1 MLHRDIIR
9 RRLLEEETMNRALLA
24 ALAPALLSLC
34 SVAVAQIRIGV
45 TVSATGPAASLGIP
59 EKNTIA
65 LCAKSAG
72 GKAIE
77 YILLDDATDT
87 TTAVQNTKKLIGE
100 NKVDA
105 IIGSTTTP
113 NSLAM
118 IDVFAE
124 GETPTISLASSIR
137 IIEPMDAKKA
147 WSFKTPQ
154 TDVMMAG
161 AILEHAAANG
171 VKNIAYIGF
180 NDALGEAFFAEID
193 KAAQA
198 RKIPLAASERYAPKD
213 TSVTGQVL
221 KLIAAKPDAIVI
233 GASGTPA
240 ALPARVLVEHGYKG
254 KLYFNHGVAN
264 NDFLRVGGKDVEG
277 AYVPT
282 SPVIVA
288 SQLPGAHP
296 AKRRAE
302 EYIKLYETAYG
313 AGTVA
318 AFGSYTWDACL
329 ELANAIPAAL
339 RTAQPGT
346 VEFRRALRDAL
357 ENTRNF
363 EVTNGAVNMSKTD
376 HLGLDSRAR
385 VMTRIENGKWVLQN

>member
-1 MLHRDIIR
+1 MGRTGIGL
-9 RRLLEEETMNRALLA
+9 ALGTVVAATA
-24 ALAPALLSLC
+24 ALQASALH
-34 SVAVAQIRIGV
+34 AQVRIGV

-59 EKNTIA
+59 ERNTIPM
-65 LCAKSAG
+65 CPKNAG
-72 GKAIE
+72 GKTIE
-77 YILLDDATDT
+77 YLVLDDASDT
-87 TTAVQNTKKLIGE
+87 TTAVQNTRKLMGE
-100 NKVDA
+100 KVDA

-118 IDVFAE
+118 IDVFAD
-124 GETPTISLASSIR
+124 GETPVISLASSAR
-137 IIEPMDAKKA
+137 IIEPVDAKKA

-171 VKNIAYIGF
+171 VKTLGYVGF
-180 NDALGEAFFAEID
+180 SDALGEAFFAEVD
-193 KAAQA
+193 KAAKA
-198 RKIPLAASERYAPKD
+198 RNIPLVANERFAPKD
-213 TSVTGQVL
+213 TSVTGQAL

-240 ALPARVLVEHGYKG
+240 ALPATTLTERGYKG

-264 NDFLRVGGKDVEG
+264 NDFLRVGGKDVDG
-277 AYVPT
+277 AYVPA

-288 SQLPGAHP
+288 AQLPEGHP
-296 AKRRAE
+296 AKKRAM
-302 EYIKLYETAYG
+302 EYTALYESAYG
-313 AGTVA
+313 PGSVS

-329 ELANAIPAAL
+329 ELANAIPTAL
-339 RTAQPGT
+339 HKAQPGT

-357 ENTRNF
+357 EATHNL
-363 EVTNGAVNMSKTD
+363 EVSNGAVNLSKTD

-385 VMTRIENGKWVLQN
+385 VMVRVENGKWVLQK

>member
-1 MLHRDIIR
+1 
-9 RRLLEEETMNRALLA
+9 MNRAFTAGLLA
-24 ALAPALLSLC
+24 AGAFALAGAATGQ
-34 SVAVAQIRIGV
+34 VKVGV

-59 EKNTIA
+59 EKNTIP
-65 LCAKSAG
+65 LCPKNAG
-72 GKAIE
+72 GKTIE
-77 YILLDDATDT
+77 YIVLDDATDT

-100 NKVDA
+100 SKVDA

-124 GETPTISLASSIR
+124 GETPVISLASSIR
-137 IIEPMDAKKA
+137 IIDPVDARKA

-161 AILEHAAANG
+161 AILEHASANG
-171 VKNIAYIGF
+171 VKSLGYVGF
-180 NDALGEAFFAEID
+180 NDALGEAFFVEVD
-193 KAAQA
+193 KAAA
-198 RKIPLAASERYAPKD
+198 LRNIPLVANERFAPKD
-213 TSVTGQVL
+213 TSVTGQAL

-240 ALPARVLVEHGYKG
+240 ALPATTLFERGYKG
-254 KLYFNHGVAN
+254 KIYFNHGVAN

-277 AYVPT
+277 AFVPA

-288 SQLPGAHP
+288 SQLPDTHP
-296 AKRRAE
+296 AKKRAE
-302 EYIKLYETAYG
+302 EYTKLYEATYG
-313 AGTVA
+313 LGSVA

-329 ELANAIPAAL
+329 ELANAIPIAL
-339 RTAQPGT
+339 KTAQPGT

-357 ENTRNF
+357 EGTKNL
-363 EVTNGAVNMSKTD
+363 EVSNGAVHMSKTD

-385 VMTRIENGKWVLQN
+385 VMVQIQNGKWVLQK

>member
-1 MLHRDIIR
+1 
-9 RRLLEEETMNRALLA
+9 MNKAFTQGALALGCVALCTA
-24 ALAPALLSLC
+24 ALAQ
-34 SVAVAQIRIGV
+34 VRIGV

-59 EKNTIA
+59 EKNTVA
-65 LCAKSAG
+65 MCPKSAG
-72 GKAIE
+72 GKTIE

-87 TTAVQNTKKLIGE
+87 TSAVQNTRKLISE
-100 NKVDA
+100 SKVDA

-118 IDVFAE
+118 IDVFSEA
-124 GETPTISLASSIR
+124 ETPTVSLASSIR
-137 IIEPMDAKKA
+137 IIDPVDAKKA

-161 AILEHAAANG
+161 AILEHASANG
-171 VKNIAYIGF
+171 VKSIGYVGF

-193 KAAQA
+193 KAAKG
-198 RKIPLAASERYAPKD
+198 RNIPLVANERFAPKD
-213 TSVTGQVL
+213 TSVTGQAL
-221 KLIAAKPDAIVI
+221 KLIAAAPDAIVI

-240 ALPARVLVEHGYKG
+240 ALPASALVERGYKG
-254 KLYFNHGVAN
+254 KIYFNHGVAN

-277 AYVPT
+277 AFVPA

-288 SQLPGAHP
+288 SQLPDAHP
-296 AKRRAE
+296 AKKRAE
-302 EYIKLYETAYG
+302 EYIRLYEASYG
-313 AGTVA
+313 PGSVS

-329 ELANAIPAAL
+329 ELANAIPVAL
-339 RTAQPGT
+339 KSGQPGT

-357 ENTRNF
+357 EATKGLD
-363 EVTNGAVNMSKTD
+363 VTNGSVTMSKTD

-385 VMTRIENGKWVLQN
+385 VMVQIQNGKWVLQR

>member
-1 MLHRDIIR
+1 
-9 RRLLEEETMNRALLA
+9 MNKAFTQGALAIACVALCTA
-24 ALAPALLSLC
+24 ALAQ
-34 SVAVAQIRIGV
+34 VRIGV

-59 EKNTIA
+59 EKNTVA
-65 LCAKSAG
+65 MCPKSAG
-72 GKAIE
+72 GKTIE

-87 TTAVQNTKKLIGE
+87 TSAVQNTRKLISE
-100 NKVDA
+100 SKVDA

-118 IDVFAE
+118 IDVFSEA
-124 GETPTISLASSIR
+124 ETPTVSLASSIR
-137 IIEPMDAKKA
+137 IIDPVDAKKA

-161 AILEHAAANG
+161 AILEHASANG
-171 VKNIAYIGF
+171 VKSIGYVGF

-193 KAAQA
+193 KAAKG
-198 RKIPLAASERYAPKD
+198 RNIPLVANERFAPKD
-213 TSVTGQVL
+213 TSVTGQAL
-221 KLIAAKPDAIVI
+221 KLIAAAPDAIVI

-240 ALPARVLVEHGYKG
+240 ALPASALVERGYKG
-254 KLYFNHGVAN
+254 KIYFNHGVAN

-277 AYVPT
+277 AFVPA

-288 SQLPGAHP
+288 SQLPDAHP
-296 AKRRAE
+296 AKKRAE
-302 EYIKLYETAYG
+302 EYIRLYEASYG
-313 AGTVA
+313 TGSVS

-329 ELANAIPAAL
+329 ELANAIPVAL
-339 RTAQPGT
+339 KSGQPGT

-357 ENTRNF
+357 EATKGLDVSNGS
-363 EVTNGAVNMSKTD
+363 VTMSKTD

-385 VMTRIENGKWVLQN
+385 VMVQIQNGKWVLQR